1 MAEINK
7 RLTDDDVLVLSF
19 DMSKMEQHE
28 AALQQVLDHFGR
40 LDVLINN
47 AGVAQAG
54 PFEQIELELDR
65 KVFETNVFGPLNLSR
80 LVCTHWLRC
89 KMSGHLVLNSSTS
102 AILRNPWSSS
112 YVASKAAIS
121 SYFECLEKES
131 IGLEYPIHTTI
142 VYPGPIDTG
151 IFNRSYR
158 WKVGQSYD
166 KNFVQESVES
176 GCFSWVSAERCAE
189 LFAVAI
195 VNQVR
200 SCWIARQPILG
211 FTFIAHYMP
220 FLAIPVWRFIMRF
233 KHKSL
238 KQLYLN

>member
-1 MAEINK
+1 MSKPELHEPAFK
-7 RLTDDDVLVLSF
+7 SVLKHFGSLDVLV
-19 DMSKMEQHE
+19 
-28 AALQQVLDHFGR
+28 
-40 LDVLINN
+40 NN

-65 KVFETNVFGPLNLSR
+65 KVFETNVFGPLNLTR
-80 LVCTHWLRC
+80 LVCTHWL
-89 KMSGHLVLNSSTS
+89 KNELPGHLVLNSSTS

-121 SYFECLEKES
+121 SYLECLEKEY
-131 IGLEYPIHTTI
+131 IRLKHPIHTTI

-166 KNFVQESVES
+166 KDFVHESEES
-176 GCFSWVSAERCAE
+176 GVFSWVSAERCAE
-189 LFAVAI
+189 LFAIAI
-195 VNQVR
+195 ANQVR
-200 SCWIARQPILG
+200 SCWIARQPILA
-211 FTFIAHYMP
+211 FTFMAHYMP
-220 FLAIPVWRFIMRF
+220 FLTIPVWQFIMRF
-233 KHKSL
+233 KQKAL